1 MRVFLSFAR
10 PDFSEVLETTFRSAG
25 LDLDS
30 TPKVERPRTLRRAA
44 VRLQQLSERE
54 RVLRTSTLSDPLESY
69 LEHADKNSAP
79 HVVRAADARSVAD
92 ELHITAQ
99 MTLSDLNRLRRE
111 FALTNHPDRVPS
123 AERENA
129 TRRMMVANM
138 LIDGEMK
145 RRRQP
150 GTMGIKTPRN

>member
-30 TPKVERPRTLRRAA
+30 ALKVESPRTLRKAA
-44 VRLQQLSERE
+44 VRLQHIFERE

-69 LEHADKNSAP
+69 LEHKAGSGAP
-79 HVVRAADARSVAD
+79 PLARAADARCVAD
-92 ELHITAQ
+92 ELRITAQ
-99 MTLSDLNRLRRE
+99 MTLSDLTRLRRE

-123 AERENA
+123 TERENA

-138 LIDGEMK
+138 LIDREMK
-145 RRRQP
+145 CRQQP
-150 GTMGIKTPRN
+150 AAMGVKTPRN